1 MTGTTARCTRYL
13 GSLAAM
19 LVGLTLVVPAQ
30 AADDLAALTAKS
42 ATEPT
47 AVWYDSSRQDQADE
61 VIAAF
66 NKQYPKAKIRQESIP
81 GGNGMVSRLTQE
93 AMAKGASAD
102 LVSVGGGETARLL
115 ETDLIAARDWSGL
128 GIDPKAVVSG
138 KVVLT
143 AVSIYCLVYNKTAL
157 KTAPTGWQ
165 DLLDPQLKEN
175 VGTWIRAAAF
185 AELASRWGEDKT
197 TAFYTDFLKQQP
209 LFFNSTAPLAQ
220 SVAAGEI
227 ALGLGIY
234 HTSLP
239 PLKKGAPIALV
250 ALDPSPISSIYSF
263 VMARAAAPATAA
275 LFIAWMASPDGN
287 AAYEKITGRGSPLLG
302 STETAKFLG
311 GRAMAEWPIQEKARY
326 AEIFE
331 KYNRMVASA
340 KVK

>member
-1 MTGTTARCTRYL
+1 MNRLSNMRCLAFAATVAFAL
-13 GSLAAM
+13 LPGQQSL
-19 LVGLTLVVPAQ
+19 

-42 ATEPT
+42 AGEPV
-47 AVWYDSSRQDQADE
+47 AVWYDSSRQDQADQ

-66 NKQYPKAKIRQESIP
+66 NKKFPNAKVRQESIP
-81 GGNGMVSRLTQE
+81 GGNGMLSRLTQE
-93 AMAKGASAD
+93 AMAKGPSAD
-102 LVSVGGGETARLL
+102 MVSVGGGETARLL
-115 ETDLIAARDWSGL
+115 ETDLIAARDWTGL

-143 AVSIYCLVYNKTAL
+143 AVSIYCLVYNKTAV
-157 KTAPTGWQ
+157 KSAPTGWN
-165 DLLDPQLKEN
+165 DLVDPKYKEN

-185 AELASRWGEDKT
+185 AELAANWGEEKT
-197 TAFYTDFLKQQP
+197 TAFYTDLLKQQP

-220 SVAAGEI
+220 SVASGEI

-239 PLKKGAPIALV
+239 PLSKGAPIALV
-250 ALDPSPISSIYSF
+250 PLDPSPVSSIYSF
-263 VMARAAAPATAA
+263 VLARASAPATAA
-275 LFIAWMASPDGN
+275 LFIAWMASPEGN

-311 GRAMAEWPIQEKARY
+311 GRATTEWPIQQKARY

-340 KVK
+340 KAK

>member
-1 MTGTTARCTRYL
+1 MNRIIDRR
-13 GSLAAM
+13 SLAFAAAFA
-19 LVGLTLVVPAQ
+19 LAFLPGLSAR
-30 AADDLAALTAKS
+30 AADDLAALAAKS
-42 ATEPT
+42 ATEPV

-66 NKQYPKAKIRQESIP
+66 NKKYPKAKVRQESIP

-93 AMAKGASAD
+93 AMAKGPSAD

-115 ETDLIAARDWSGL
+115 ETDLIAARDWAGL
-128 GIDPKAVVSG
+128 GLDPKAVVSG

-143 AVSIYCLVYNKTAL
+143 AVSIYCLVYNKTAV
-157 KTAPTGWQ
+157 KSAPTGWN
-165 DLLDPQLKEN
+165 DLIDPKYKEN

-185 AELASRWGEDKT
+185 AELAASWGEEKT
-197 TAFYTDFLKQQP
+197 TAFYTDLLKQQP

-220 SVAAGEI
+220 SVASGEV

-239 PLKKGAPIALV
+239 PLSKGAPIGLV
-250 ALDPSPISSIYSF
+250 PLDPSPISSIYSF
-263 VMARAAAPATAA
+263 VLARAAAPATAA
-275 LFIAWMASPDGN
+275 LFIAWMATPEGN
-287 AAYEKITGRGSPLLG
+287 AIYEKITGRGSPLLG

-311 GRAMAEWPIQEKARY
+311 GRATTEWSIQQKARY